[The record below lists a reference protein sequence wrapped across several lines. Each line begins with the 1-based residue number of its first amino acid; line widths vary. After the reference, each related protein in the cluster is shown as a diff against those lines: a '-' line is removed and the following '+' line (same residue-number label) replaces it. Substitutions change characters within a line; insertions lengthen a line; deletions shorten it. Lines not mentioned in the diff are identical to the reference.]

1 MSTSGCTPAHAH
13 TPQEP
18 RWPRH
23 FGAVAL
29 AGLLLVGC
37 GGGGETP
44 IEPGAALRATA
55 SPGELTAHVRQ
66 LLRQRL
72 AARQAGSAVAFDRY
86 ATPALAAT
94 ASAEAVASTA
104 AAPLSSSTLVQ
115 EAGIDEADLLK
126 SDGRLVFALD
136 TYSPHPD
143 GTGRLSLQVV
153 RARDDGQL
161 DRLQT
166 LTLPS
171 ADPATLAHGLLLAS
185 GPRRLLSL
193 SEHLAPIA
201 APQPC
206 SPSLPCIAADPM
218 IFAPWA
224 MRASVQVQAVDYT
237 ADGAATLGTRL
248 TIDGRLVGSRR
259 IGNTVLLVTTHTPQ
273 LAVEQL
279 PDTATAAQREAA
291 LAALR
296 PADVLPQLRIG
307 DGPAQALVAESD
319 CFLQPGSTSLST
331 TVTTLVAV
339 DLSSPALARQ
349 SRCFLGGTEALYLS
363 PQNLYLATTR
373 SAAPTVLPDGRLRY
387 PEGFV
392 TDIHQFAFD
401 GGAAPR
407 YRASGEVAGHLGW
420 DPLRMAMRM
429 SEFGGDLRVLAFTG
443 STGWGVP
450 ADADGAIAPSPATLT
465 VLREDPSTARLR
477 AVATLPHAQRQQALG
492 KPGEQVYGVRFVG
505 PRAYVVTFRTVD
517 PLYVLDLSN
526 PLDPRQAAALELPGF
541 SDVLVPLG
549 DGLLFGAG
557 RDASTA
563 GTVGGVKLA
572 LFDVSDPS
580 NPVVRGTQVLGGRG
594 SFSALD
600 FNLHG
605 MNLLALGT
613 SWRLALPMALVDPG
627 NGAVT
632 HALHRFEVG
641 GAPISLRVSAPALD
655 APSSLSPWDLS
666 ADRSVQI
673 GSTVVWLTQGRLLST
688 LW

>member
-1 MSTSGCTPAHAH
+1 MSTTRFMPIPARRLGCL
-13 TPQEP
+13 
-18 RWPRH
+18 
-23 FGAVAL
+23 GVAL
-29 AGLLLVGC
+29 AAGWLLSAC
-37 GGGGETP
+37 GGGSSTATPAETS
-44 IEPGAALRATA
+44 AALRATA
-55 SPGELTAHVRQ
+55 GSGELVAHVRQ
-66 LLRQRL
+66 LLRQRQ
-72 AARQAGSAVAFDRY
+72 AALQASPTALFDRY

-94 ASAEAVASTA
+94 AGATA
-104 AAPLSSSTLVQ
+104 ATGTTAAPLSSSTLVQ
-115 EAGIDEADLLK
+115 EAGVDETDVLKADG
-126 SDGRLVFALD
+126 SLVFALD
-136 TYSPHPD
+136 AYSLNQTSA
-143 GTGRLSLQVV
+143 GQLQLQVV
-153 RARDDGQL
+153 RARQDGQL
-161 DRLQT
+161 DRLQA
-166 LTLPS
+166 LPLPA
-171 ADPATLAHGLLLAS
+171 ADPASLAHGLLLAS
-185 GPRRLLSL
+185 GPRRLVSL
-193 SEHLAPIA
+193 SEHLSPVGAPV
-201 APQPC
+201 PC
-206 SPSLPCIAADPM
+206 SPLQPCLAADSL
-218 IFAPWA
+218 IFPPWA
-224 MRASVQVQAVDYT
+224 MRASLQVQAADYA
-237 ADGAATLGTRL
+237 ADGRTTLGTRL

-279 PDTATAAQREAA
+279 PATATAAEREAA

-296 PADVLPQLRIG
+296 AADLLPQLRVDG
-307 DGPAQALVAESD
+307 GPAQPLVAETD
-319 CFLQPGSTSLST
+319 CYVQPTSTSLSV
-331 TVTTLVAV
+331 TVTTLVAI
-339 DLSSPALARQ
+339 DLSSAALPRQ
-349 SRCFLGGTEALYLS
+349 TRCFLGGTDALYLS
-363 PQNLYLATTR
+363 TDNLYLATTR
-373 SAAPTVLPDGRLRY
+373 NPAPTVLPDGRLRY
-387 PEGFV
+387 TDSFV
-392 TDIHQFAFD
+392 TDIHRFAFTD
-401 GGAAPR
+401 GTPR

-420 DPLRMAMRM
+420 EPLRMALRM
-429 SEFGGDLRVLAFTG
+429 SEFGGDLRVLSFTG
-443 STGWGVP
+443 STGWVTASD
-450 ADADGAIAPSPATLT
+450 ADAAMAPSPATLT
-465 VLREDPSTARLR
+465 VLREDPSSARLR
-477 AVATLPHAQRQQALG
+477 SVATLPNAQRPQALG

-572 LFDVSDPS
+572 LFDVSDPTS
-580 NPVVRGTQVLGGRG
+580 PVVRGTQVLGGRG

-605 MNLLALGT
+605 LNLLALES

-627 NGAVT
+627 SGAAT